1 MEIFLEFLFTISF
14 SFIISFLLAKL
25 LSFSSIIDQHL
36 EIVSRLYAEVKTES
50 EKHEVEEVDALCES
64 VEEIGTHEE
73 SSNGSEEL
81 IRETEGTVEGISSPE
96 ENFVSETTEIELAE
110 EDEEGIEDLMCD
122 KENGGGCLLEGSSSS
137 SSDDDWEGI
146 ERTELEKDFG
156 AAVSFLV
163 QKSNADQDLKLG
175 NDLKMQLYG
184 LHKIAT
190 QGPCHEPQPMP
201 FKLSARAKWN
211 AWKKLGNM
219 SLEAAMELY
228 ITLVSRSIP
237 GWMQPDIC
245 GDGKQD
251 YVDAKASSKPPLDVK
266 TIAVNQAI
274 DVDYRTSNELMTNIQ
289 NIDWMKPA
297 VYTP

>member
-1 MEIFLEFLFTISF
+1 MEIFLEFMFTISF
-14 SFIISFLLAKL
+14 SFVISFLLAKL

-50 EKHEVEEVDALCES
+50 EKHEFEEVDALCES
-64 VEEIGTHEE
+64 VEEIGTQEE
-73 SSNGSEEL
+73 SSNGGEEL
-81 IRETEGTVEGISSPE
+81 IRETEGTVEGISSSE
-96 ENFVSETTEIELAE
+96 ENFVSETTEIELAK
-110 EDEEGIEDLMCD
+110 EDEEGIEDLVCD
-122 KENGGGCLLEGSSSS
+122 KENGGGFFLEGSSSS
-137 SSDDDWEGI
+137 SDDDDWEGI

-156 AAVSFLV
+156 AAVSFSV

-219 SLEAAMELY
+219 SPEAAMELY

-237 GWMQPDIC
+237 GWLQPDIC

-251 YVDAKASSKPPLDVK
+251 YVDAKASSKRPLDVK
-266 TIAVNQAI
+266 KMAVNQAI
-274 DVDYRTSNELMTNIQ
+274 DVDYRTSNMS
-289 NIDWMKPA
+289 
-297 VYTP
+297 

>member
-1 MEIFLEFLFTISF
+1 MEIFLEFMFTISF
-14 SFIISFLLAKL
+14 SFVISFLLAKL

-50 EKHEVEEVDALCES
+50 EKHEFEEVDALCES
-64 VEEIGTHEE
+64 VEEIGTQEE
-73 SSNGSEEL
+73 SSNGGEEL
-81 IRETEGTVEGISSPE
+81 IRETEGTVEGISSSE
-96 ENFVSETTEIELAE
+96 ENFVSETTEIELAK
-110 EDEEGIEDLMCD
+110 EDEEGIEDLVCD
-122 KENGGGCLLEGSSSS
+122 KENGGGFFLEGSSSS
-137 SSDDDWEGI
+137 SDDDDWEGI

-163 QKSNADQDLKLG
+163 QKSNADQVLKLG

-219 SLEAAMELY
+219 SPEAAMELY

-237 GWMQPDIC
+237 GWLQPDIC

-251 YVDAKASSKPPLDVK
+251 YVDAKASSKRPLDVK
-266 TIAVNQAI
+266 KMAVNQAI
-274 DVDYRTSNELMTNIQ
+274 DVDYRTSNMS
-289 NIDWMKPA
+289 
-297 VYTP
+297 

>member
-96 ENFVSETTEIELAE
+96 ENFVSETTEIELAK

-122 KENGGGCLLEGSSSS
+122 KENGG
-137 SSDDDWEGI
+137 
-146 ERTELEKDFG
+146 
-156 AAVSFLV
+156 AVSFLV

-245 GDGKQD
+245 GDGKRD

>member
-1 MEIFLEFLFTISF
+1 MTLQYQ
-14 SFIISFLLAKL
+14 K
-25 LSFSSIIDQHL
+25 
-36 EIVSRLYAEVKTES
+36 IVSRLYAEVKTES
-50 EKHEVEEVDALCES
+50 EKHEFEEVDALCES
-64 VEEIGTHEE
+64 VEEIGTQEE
-73 SSNGSEEL
+73 SSNGGEEL
-81 IRETEGTVEGISSPE
+81 IRETEGTVEGISSSE
-96 ENFVSETTEIELAE
+96 ENFVSETTEIELAK
-110 EDEEGIEDLMCD
+110 EDEEGIEDLVCD
-122 KENGGGCLLEGSSSS
+122 KENGGGFFLEGSSSS
-137 SSDDDWEGI
+137 SDDDDWEGI

-163 QKSNADQDLKLG
+163 QKSNADQVLKLG

-219 SLEAAMELY
+219 SPEAAMELN

-237 GWMQPDIC
+237 GWLQPDIC

-251 YVDAKASSKPPLDVK
+251 YVDAKASSKRPLDVK
-266 TIAVNQAI
+266 KMAVNQAI
-274 DVDYRTSNELMTNIQ
+274 DVDYRTSNMS
-289 NIDWMKPA
+289 
-297 VYTP
+297 

>member
-1 MEIFLEFLFTISF
+1 MEIFLEFMFTISF
-14 SFIISFLLAKL
+14 SFVISFLLAKL

-50 EKHEVEEVDALCES
+50 EKHEFEEVDALCES
-64 VEEIGTHEE
+64 VEEIGTQEE
-73 SSNGSEEL
+73 SSNGGEEL
-81 IRETEGTVEGISSPE
+81 IRETEGTVEGISSSE
-96 ENFVSETTEIELAE
+96 ENFVSETTEIELAK
-110 EDEEGIEDLMCD
+110 EDEEGIEDLVCD
-122 KENGGGCLLEGSSSS
+122 KENGGGFFLEGSSSS
-137 SSDDDWEGI
+137 SDDDDWEGI

-163 QKSNADQDLKLG
+163 QKSNADQVLKLG

-219 SLEAAMELY
+219 SPEAAMELY

-237 GWMQPDIC
+237 GWLQPDIC

-251 YVDAKASSKPPLDVK
+251 YVDAKASSKRPLDVK
-266 TIAVNQAI
+266 KMAVNQAI
-274 DVDYRTSNELMTNIQ
+274 DVDYSYVI
-289 NIDWMKPA
+289 
-297 VYTP
+297 

>member
-1 MEIFLEFLFTISF
+1 
-14 SFIISFLLAKL
+14 
-25 LSFSSIIDQHL
+25 
-36 EIVSRLYAEVKTES
+36 
-50 EKHEVEEVDALCES
+50 
-64 VEEIGTHEE
+64 
-73 SSNGSEEL
+73 
-81 IRETEGTVEGISSPE
+81 
-96 ENFVSETTEIELAE
+96 
-110 EDEEGIEDLMCD
+110 MCD
-122 KENGGGCLLEGSSSS
+122 KENGGGFFLEGSSSS
-137 SSDDDWEGI
+137 SDDDDWEGI

-163 QKSNADQDLKLG
+163 QKSNADQVLKLG

-219 SLEAAMELY
+219 SPEAAMELY

-237 GWMQPDIC
+237 GWLQPDIC

-266 TIAVNQAI
+266 TIAVNLAI
-274 DVDYRTSNELMTNIQ
+274 DVDYRTSNMS
-289 NIDWMKPA
+289 
-297 VYTP
+297 